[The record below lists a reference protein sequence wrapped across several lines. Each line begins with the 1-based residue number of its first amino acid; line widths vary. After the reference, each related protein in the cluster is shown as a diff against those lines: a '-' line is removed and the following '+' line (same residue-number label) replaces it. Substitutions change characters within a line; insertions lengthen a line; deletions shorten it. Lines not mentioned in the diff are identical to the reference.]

1 MVFFNVGLSQEDCQL
16 GVGGQDDQVIMEV
29 FQLNDN
35 QKDKLK
41 SWSAELKVRNDIL
54 KDRAKHLL
62 KRHEGSS
69 PEVLMTFSKQ
79 YKDILDSMKQNA
91 LMMDRR
97 LLSTLNAKQ
106 YNLYLELCSQ
116 LTLRPMYVD
125 RSVDE
130 K

>member
-1 MVFFNVGLSQEDCQL
+1 M

-29 FQLNDN
+29 FQLNDD

-41 SWSAELKVRNDIL
+41 SWSAELQVRNDIL

-62 KRHEGSS
+62 KRHENSP
-69 PEVLMTFSKQ
+69 PEVLAIFSKQ

-91 LMMDRR
+91 LMMDKR
-97 LLSTLNAKQ
+97 LLSILNAKQ